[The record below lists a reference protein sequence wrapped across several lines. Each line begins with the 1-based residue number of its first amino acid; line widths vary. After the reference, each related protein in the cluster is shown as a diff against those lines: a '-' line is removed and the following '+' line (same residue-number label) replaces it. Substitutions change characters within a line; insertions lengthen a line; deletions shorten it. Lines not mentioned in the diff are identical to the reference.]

1 MKKYFSF
8 LCLGLM
14 AIMNVQA
21 QEQEAFKGINH
32 VNVVQDI
39 NLDTCHVYIVPTVL
53 AEKKGSRK
61 AEQQDIAF
69 GELGKTI
76 AKELKASFRHG
87 TFDVIEDVKD
97 APAGAIVLEACLK
110 EIDWGSAGTRQLT
123 MGAGGGM
130 AGSYGVK
137 MSNANGL
144 ILEYDTRRYHNL
156 AFNSAMGPDVIRL
169 YNRAVA
175 TDLITIL
182 NRNEKSKVQ
191 EIRGI
196 DYLAVSQPVN
206 LDDCKVC
213 IVPIILADYKP
224 KKDEADQQKAF
235 NELGTTLQNKLKS
248 VYKKS
253 TFQVIADAKDAPA
266 DAIVIEAIL
275 KDIDWGVATAA
286 DKFGG
291 AKDEVSGSYQVVFT
305 NAQGK
310 MLEFKNRRRH
320 NTSMS
325 SSKAPALI
333 RVYNNA
339 LAKDVIAVLR
349 NIK

>member
-1 MKKYFSF
+1 MKKYFTII
-8 LCLGLM
+8 CLGMM
-14 AIMNVQA
+14 AVMNSQA
-21 QEQEAFKGINH
+21 QEQQNFKGIEH
-32 VNVVQDI
+32 VNIAQDI

-61 AEQQDIAF
+61 AEQQDVAF

-76 AKELKASFRHG
+76 AKELKSSFRHG
-87 TFDVIEDVKD
+87 TFDVIADVTD
-97 APAGAIVLEACLK
+97 APAGAIILEACLK
-110 EIDWGSAGTRQLT
+110 EIDWGSAGARQLT

-137 MSNANGL
+137 MSNAKGL

-196 DYLAVSQPVN
+196 DYIAVTQSVN
-206 LDDCKVC
+206 LDNAKVC
-213 IVPIILADYKP
+213 IVPVILADYQP
-224 KKDEADQQKAF
+224 KKDPKKQQKSF
-235 NELGTTLQNKLKS
+235 DELGKTLQDMLKS
-248 VYKKS
+248 TYKNA
-253 TFQVIADAKDAPA
+253 TFEVIADANEAPA
-266 DAIVIEAIL
+266 DAIVIEAIM
-275 KDIDWGVATAA
+275 KDIDWGAATYA
-286 DKFGG
+286 DKLGG
-291 AKDEVSGSYQVVFT
+291 AKDEVSGSYQVIIS

-310 MLEFKNRRRH
+310 LLEFKNRRRH
-320 NTSMS
+320 NTAMRS
-325 SSKAPALI
+325 SNPVKI
-333 RVYNNA
+333 IQVYNVA
-339 LAKDVIAVLR
+339 LAKDVIAVLK